1 MNLICKSF
9 FMFKQIFTDNKN
21 SDVSNHANVLLTN
34 LKEIV
39 DKLLSENAYYKT
51 QVEKLMI
58 EKKQLIVSNKN
69 LTNKVRKFEKD
80 LQKKISL

>member
-1 MNLICKSF
+1 
-9 FMFKQIFTDNKN
+9 MFKQIFTDNKN
-21 SDVSNHANVLLTN
+21 SDVSNQANVLLTN

-39 DKLLSENAYYKT
+39 DKLLSEKAYYKT

-69 LTNKVRKFEKD
+69 LTNKVKMFEKD

>member
-1 MNLICKSF
+1 M
-9 FMFKQIFTDNKN
+9 
-21 SDVSNHANVLLTN
+21 SNQANVLLTN

-39 DKLLSENAYYKT
+39 DKLLSEKAYYKT

-69 LTNKVRKFEKD
+69 LTNKVKMFEKD

>member
-1 MNLICKSF
+1 MCQT
-9 FMFKQIFTDNKN
+9 KQMYY
-21 SDVSNHANVLLTN
+21 SN
-34 LKEIV
+34 LKELV
-39 DKLLSENAYYKT
+39 DKLLSEKAYYKT

-69 LTNKVRKFEKD
+69 LTNKVKMFEKD